1 MESIE
6 RRWARVMVAY
16 STSVG
21 PGDVV
26 AIVGGAAGEP
36 LLREL
41 YREVILAG
49 GHPVLL
55 VDLPELQG
63 ELLLHGDD
71 AQLDFVSDLDR
82 FAREEADVFLR
93 VSAATNT
100 RADSAVDPARETRF
114 TQARSGL
121 GAAMMARAASGEL
134 RWSLTLYPT
143 PAYAQDA
150 DLATDEFADLMVKA
164 CKLDQDDPVAAWVDL
179 RERQQRLIDWLD
191 GRREIHLTGPGTDLR
206 MSIEGRSWVNSDG
219 RRNFPSG
226 EIFTGPVEGSVE
238 GTVRFSYPVVT
249 KGREIADVRLRF
261 EAGAVVE
268 ASASKGEEHLVQALD
283 TDEGARR
290 LGEFAFGTN
299 MDLQRFTKT
308 ILLDEKIG
316 GTVHMAV
323 GAGYPDTGSV
333 NRSAIHWD
341 LICDLRRGGRVT
353 VDGEPFL
360 VDGRFMP
367 HPLT

>member
-1 MESIE
+1 MLVE
-6 RRWARVMVAY
+6 Y
-16 STSVG
+16 STAVG

-36 LLREL
+36 LLRAI
-41 YREVILAG
+41 YREVVQAG
-49 GHPVLL
+49 GHPVML
-55 VDLPELQG
+55 VDTSELQS
-63 ELLLHGDD
+63 ELLLHGND
-71 AQLDFVSDLDR
+71 AQLEFVSDLDR
-82 FAREEADVFLR
+82 FVREEADVFIR
-93 VSAATNT
+93 VSAAINT
-100 RADSAVDPARETRF
+100 RASSAIDPARETLF
-114 TQARSGL
+114 TQARRGL
-121 GAAMMARAASGEL
+121 GTTMMERAAAGEL

-150 DLATDEFADLMVKA
+150 DLSTDEMVELMVRA
-164 CKLDQDDPVAAWVDL
+164 CKLDQDDPVAAWVRL
-179 RERQQRLIDWLD
+179 REQQQRLIDWLD
-191 GRREIHLTGPGTDLR
+191 GKQEIHLTGPGTDLR
-206 MSIEGRSWVNSDG
+206 MSIEGRSWINSDG
-219 RRNFPSG
+219 KRNFPSG
-226 EIFTGPVEGSVE
+226 EIFTGPVEDSVE
-238 GTVRFSYPVVT
+238 GTVHFSYPVVT

-261 EAGAVVE
+261 AAGTVVE
-268 ASASKGEEHLVQALD
+268 ASATKGEEHLIQALD

-323 GAGYPDTGSV
+323 GAGYPDTGST

-341 LICDLRRGGRVT
+341 LICDLRRGGEVT

-360 VDGRFMP
+360 VDGRFIP
-367 HPLT
+367 HPLE